1 MTQRHTEISTIVMT
15 PEDIELERQEKE
27 KRYLNEGGGRSRQI
41 SQ

>member
-1 MTQRHTEISTIVMT
+1 MTQRLAKISTIVMT

-27 KRYLNEGGGRSRQI
+27 KRYLNEGGGRSKKI